1 MMVTGCMMN
10 GLREATR
17 LMMRAQSTVVNYSA
31 VMDGK
36 PLQPTALPVPPVD
49 DAVVGIVATNA
60 VTLALAVWLEWS
72 VLQLMWPFWM
82 QSLIIGWYARRRI
95 LKLDG
100 FCTDGL
106 RINGRAVEPTPQ
118 TQRQIAN
125 FFALH
130 FGFFHVVYLGFL
142 VAFST
147 TADPAGLIA
156 VADSSGTES
165 PVHVGH
171 VSGIDFIAYAVLA
184 LCFWQSHRASHR
196 EHVRADLGNRP
207 KLGTLMLL
215 PYARIL
221 PMHLTMII
229 AIPLGGGAV
238 WLFVLLKIA
247 ADVVM
252 HKVEHRWL
260 QAAVSPS

>member
-1 MMVTGCMMN
+1 
-10 GLREATR
+10 
-17 LMMRAQSTVVNYSA
+17 MMRARSALVNYSA

-36 PLQPTALPVPPVD
+36 PLQQTLPVPLPVD
-49 DAVVGIVATNA
+49 DAVRGIVATNV
-60 VTLALAVWLEWS
+60 VTLALAVWQEWS

-95 LKLDG
+95 LSLNE
-100 FCTDGL
+100 FCTDGV
-106 RINGRAVEPTPQ
+106 RINGRAVAPTPQ

-125 FFALH
+125 FFAMH
-130 FGFFHVVYLGFL
+130 FGGFHVVYLFFL
-142 VAFST
+142 VAFSS
-147 TADPAGLIA
+147 TADPAGFTA
-156 VADSSGTES
+156 VVHDSNGTGS
-165 PVHVGH
+165 PVHVGQ

-184 LCFWQSHRASHR
+184 LCFWQSHRVSHR
-196 EHVRADLGNRP
+196 EHVQADVGNRP

-252 HKVEHRWL
+252 HKVEHRLL
-260 QAAVSPS
+260 QAAGLPPP